1 MGPMQ
6 IARRV
11 DYGLRAIVYLSVQGP
26 ERCSSIT
33 EIAKQQ
39 GAPKKLLEKI
49 IRDLIR
55 CGLIKSKRGACG
67 GYTLAR
73 SPEQISFS
81 DVIEAIEG
89 QYKDSLSSSST
100 TKLQNRQE
108 CVLMA
113 RYSILAFCSYCDRTH
128 PARLSITLQDGP
140 TRKTTVAEAFKHK
153 TLPSNLAR
161 LLNNA
166 ILCPETANSVML
178 NDRNKVYLV
187 PIS

>member
-1 MGPMQ
+1 MGTMQ

-11 DYGLRAIVYLSVQGP
+11 DYGLRAIVYLSGQDP

-33 EIAKQQ
+33 EIAIQQ

-67 GYTLAR
+67 GYILAR

-89 QYKDSLSSSST
+89 HRKDIS
-100 TKLQNRQE
+100 R
-108 CVLMA
+108 
-113 RYSILAFCSYCDRTH
+113 
-128 PARLSITLQDGP
+128 PARPRNCRI
-140 TRKTTVAEAFKHK
+140 AESAF
-153 TLPSNLAR
+153 
-161 LLNNA
+161 
-166 ILCPETANSVML
+166 
-178 NDRNKVYLV
+178 
-187 PIS
+187 